1 MTQSPLLCYFSVK
14 ILHTTHDR
22 VKPLAYCS
30 PQALTWCPTV
40 GTYLRSFSQISPT
53 SVARQEIY
61 VRDPKKIKVDYDLP
75 RTLSNNSAVL
85 LDNVPHILSSATL
98 IITNSSRRQRRI
110 KLVEDLVGIH
120 LKQCN
125 LSVKLSNE
133 LAHHQN
139 LSRACLL
146 PDSVVVVV
154 PAPSPNKQ
162 CCSVVVCLIL
172 CLLLPTYI
180 HTLRTCT
187 YIHTYI
193 NTYIYTYMYI
203 CWNFVQSHLSHP

>member
-1 MTQSPLLCYFSVK
+1 
-14 ILHTTHDR
+14 
-22 VKPLAYCS
+22 
-30 PQALTWCPTV
+30 V

-162 CCSVVVCLIL
+162 RCSVVVCLIL
-172 CLLLPTYI
+172 CLLLPPFTIWQSLIIIIIMLTHHPRTHTAPDIFHI
-180 HTLRTCT
+180 HE
-187 YIHTYI
+187 YESHTAARSFDTTVECSSQVPADAFKEDVDHVI
-193 NTYIYTYMYI
+193 
-203 CWNFVQSHLSHP
+203 